1 MTARSPGRLFNVLGA
16 TLIVAYVGSVG
27 SSTVVAA
34 TGDNAAAPPQPEV
47 APVIIDGRTLI
58 AVRGISALPAPRR
71 AQDIVARIEAVAR
84 DDAIAVSS
92 VHAVEL
98 SDRTNIMA
106 GDRFLMSVA
115 DPDAIQENVGARQ
128 LLGELY
134 VAKIAHAIEQYRE
147 ERTAAYLLQQALKA
161 ALALGIVAALVA
173 LTSWVFRR
181 LDSIVERRFA
191 TQMEALEARSF
202 NLLTVE
208 QLRGTI
214 AGMLRALRWMLIF
227 VVAFVGL
234 EYTLGLFPWT
244 RLIADRTAE
253 IVIDPVRTMGDALL
267 HAIPGL
273 VFIAILIVVAR
284 YVLRLVALFFGGI
297 ASRRIR
303 FKDFAQ
309 EWAWP
314 TYRLVR
320 IVIVAFTIVIAY
332 PYIPGSNSDA
342 FKGVSIFL
350 GLLMSLGAAS
360 VVANSLAGYTL
371 IYRRAFQV
379 GDRIQVAG
387 LVGDVV
393 EMRQQVTHLRTVK
406 NEEVTIPSS
415 MMLNSHVVNYSSL
428 ARTEGLVLHTTVGIG
443 YETPWRQVEAMLQL
457 AASRTPGL
465 KPEPVPF
472 VLVKSLGDFA
482 VVYELNA
489 YCGDARTIDA
499 TYASMHRNILDVF
512 NEYDVAIMTPAYVSD
527 PAEPK
532 VVPRDRWFLPPAKT
546 PT

>member
-1 MTARSPGRLFNVLGA
+1 
-16 TLIVAYVGSVG
+16 
-27 SSTVVAA
+27 
-34 TGDNAAAPPQPEV
+34 
-47 APVIIDGRTLI
+47 
-58 AVRGISALPAPRR
+58 
-71 AQDIVARIEAVAR
+71 
-84 DDAIAVSS
+84 
-92 VHAVEL
+92 
-98 SDRTNIMA
+98 
-106 GDRFLMSVA
+106 
-115 DPDAIQENVGARQ
+115 
-128 LLGELY
+128 
-134 VAKIAHAIEQYRE
+134 
-147 ERTAAYLLQQALKA
+147 
-161 ALALGIVAALVA
+161 
-173 LTSWVFRR
+173 
-181 LDSIVERRFA
+181 
-191 TQMEALEARSF
+191 
-202 NLLTVE
+202 
-208 QLRGTI
+208 
-214 AGMLRALRWMLIF
+214 
-227 VVAFVGL
+227 
-234 EYTLGLFPWT
+234 
-244 RLIADRTAE
+244 
-253 IVIDPVRTMGDALL
+253 VIDPVRTMGDALL